1 MVQGGPR
8 TAQVKLAAG
17 VASQLAVLA
26 RRDLAITEPLPRL
39 GQVGVLL
46 EQVRHQH
53 LGSHRL
59 DLRQRSKRT
68 YAAAGRVAA
77 GRGSNATQVQ
87 ARFDPSR
94 HVVRYDALWEQRR
107 RRWNAV
113 LNERIEGRGRRL
125 LDFVR
130 VSVRRL

>member
-1 MVQGGPR
+1 MVH
-8 TAQVKLAAG
+8 AQRRSNWRP
-17 VASQLAVLA
+17 ASRVSLRYSPVE
-26 RRDLAITEPLPRL
+26 IS
-39 GQVGVLL
+39 LL
-46 EQVRHQH
+46 RSLCRALVRSAFFWSRCGISTLEATGLTCDSGASAHVCC
-53 LGSHRL
+53 
-59 DLRQRSKRT
+59 
-68 YAAAGRVAA
+68 GRA
-77 GRGSNATQVQ
+77 RGSWAWFKRPQVQ

>member
-1 MVQGGPR
+1 MLRQG
-8 TAQVKLAAG
+8 AW
-17 VASQLAVLA
+17 QLA
-26 RRDLAITEPLPRL
+26 RF
-39 GQVGVLL
+39 
-46 EQVRHQH
+46 
-53 LGSHRL
+53 
-59 DLRQRSKRT
+59 KRP
-68 YAAAGRVAA
+68 
-77 GRGSNATQVQ
+77 QVQ